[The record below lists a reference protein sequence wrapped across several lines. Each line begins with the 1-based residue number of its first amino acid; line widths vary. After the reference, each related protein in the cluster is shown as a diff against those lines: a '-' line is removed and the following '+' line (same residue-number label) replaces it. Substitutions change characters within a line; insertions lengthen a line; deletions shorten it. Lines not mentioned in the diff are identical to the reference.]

1 MSESE
6 NPISPLLKKPNAK
19 SDRKPKEVWN
29 FFIAIGEKK
38 EGH

>member
-6 NPISPLLKKPNAK
+6 NPISKKPNAK
-19 SDRKPKEVWN
+19 PGRKPKEVWN
-29 FFIAIGEKK
+29 FFTAIGEKK